1 MIRRTNRLIQNCT
14 DMRGFTIIEL
24 MITVSIICILATTA
38 FYSMTDSRRKAQDI
52 VALAEA
58 NGLGK
63 TVISAL
69 VDGADINFAHL
80 PDDGSA
86 FGNEDTSG
94 NARPSIFQFS
104 AGVRAEVT
112 GNTNFGGSGM
122 AFCEAEIWHANGDK
136 TFYLLID
143 EINGISSFP
152 EY

>member
-1 MIRRTNRLIQNCT
+1 MKIQHCNNI
-14 DMRGFTIIEL
+14 RGFTIIEL
-24 MITVSIICILATTA
+24 MVSVAIVSILATTA
-38 FYSMTDSRRKAQDI
+38 FYSMIDSRRKAQDI
-52 VALAEA
+52 IALAEA

-63 TVISAL
+63 TVVSAV

-94 NARPSIFQFS
+94 NARDSIFFFS
-104 AGVRAEVT
+104 SGVRAEVT
-112 GNTNFGGSGM
+112 GNTNFGGTGM
-122 AFCEAEIWHANGDK
+122 AFCEAEIWHAGGDK

-143 EINGISSFP
+143 EINGINTFP